1 MGGNNHCQV
10 SCGVLRVGAIITMEA
25 FEEANIR
32 HTNQE
37 HLYAEG
43 SLKFVFGR
51 FV

>member
-1 MGGNNHCQV
+1 MG
-10 SCGVLRVGAIITMEA
+10 VGAIIAMEA
-25 FEEANIR
+25 LEEANIR

-37 HLYAEG
+37 HLHVES